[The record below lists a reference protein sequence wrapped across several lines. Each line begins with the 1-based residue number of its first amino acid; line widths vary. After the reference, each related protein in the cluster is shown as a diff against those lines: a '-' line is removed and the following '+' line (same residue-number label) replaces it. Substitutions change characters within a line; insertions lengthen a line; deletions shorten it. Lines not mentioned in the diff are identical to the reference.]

1 MTSMIPDFNDHGY
14 LPKGIHPATLNEIEL
29 RFGRETELRR
39 VQMESIRWLAEVAF
53 RAGILRLIING
64 SFVTDVA
71 EPNDVDCVLLGDHR
85 FPVDESA
92 AAELVSGFPFL
103 DIQIVNEKGFEEF
116 VELVFATDRRARP
129 KGMIEV
135 TE

>member
-1 MTSMIPDFNDHGY
+1 MLPDFDDHGY
-14 LPKGIHPATLNEIEL
+14 LPKGIHRATLSEIEQ

-39 VQMESIRWLAEVAF
+39 VQMESIRWLADVVF
-53 RAGILRLIING
+53 RAGVLRWIING

-71 EPNDVDCVLLGDHR
+71 EPNDVDCVLLGDDR
-85 FPVDESA
+85 FPWDENA

-103 DIQIVNEKGFEEF
+103 DIAIVNQKGFEEF
-116 VELVFATDRRARP
+116 VGVVFATDRRARP

-135 TE
+135 IE

>member
-1 MTSMIPDFNDHGY
+1 MLD
-14 LPKGIHPATLNEIEL
+14 EIEL

-39 VQMESIRWLAEVAF
+39 VQMESIRWLVDVAF
-53 RAGILRLIING
+53 RAGVLRLIING

-71 EPNDVDCVLLGDHR
+71 EPNDVDCVLLGDDR
-85 FPVDESA
+85 FPMDESA

-103 DIQIVNEKGFEEF
+103 DIQIVNEKGFEEL
-116 VELVFATDRRARP
+116 VEIVFATDRRAKP